1 MKKKERELYLKLNVR
16 MFGEFRIT
24 NEDGMLNTES
34 IRSEMLTRLLTYMLC
49 HRNKRLTAQEL
60 IDVLWSENESENPT
74 GALKNLMYRLRNC
87 LKKVWGDCEFI
98 LTGKGTYK
106 WNPEIGLNVDT
117 EKFEY
122 CCKNMIN
129 AESVEEQLWMGKKA
143 IELYQGVFLPK
154 LSEEYWVISMSTY
167 YHSMYL
173 DIVKKLVRLM
183 EKEKRYSEVEEI
195 CQKAFKTEPLDE
207 EIHCFMLR
215 ALIANNKQKLA
226 LEHYKQT
233 ERYLYDVIG
242 VRPSKEMQEIYEKL
256 QQIQHDHESNID
268 VIQEELKEQKL
279 PSGAFLCEYGV
290 FRKIYILESR
300 SGKRMGISVHLVLI
314 SLQPNFQISKEDGS
328 YLNVI
333 REEMEVLK
341 TTLLNCMRSSDVICK
356 YSVNQFLVMLP
367 ACKYED
373 AKMVIER
380 LKDQFYKMEKTD
392 KVILQYSICE
402 IDDI

>member
-1 MKKKERELYLKLNVR
+1 MKKKRELYLELNVR
-16 MFGEFRIT
+16 MFGEFRIS

-49 HRNKRLTAQEL
+49 HRKQRLTAQEL

-87 LKKVWGDCEFI
+87 LKQVWGDYEFI
-98 LTGKGTYK
+98 LTGKGIYK
-106 WNPEIGLNVDT
+106 WNPEIILHVDT

-122 CCKNMIN
+122 CCKSMIN
-129 AESVEEQLWMGKKA
+129 AENVEEQLLIGKKA

-154 LSEEYWVISMSTY
+154 LSEEYWVTSMATY

-173 DIVKKLVRLM
+173 DIVKKLVKLM
-183 EKEKRYSEVEEI
+183 GKEKRYSEVEEI
-195 CQKAFKTEPLDE
+195 CQKALKTDSLDE

-233 ERYLYDVIG
+233 VKYLYDVIG

-256 QQIQHDHESNID
+256 QQIQHNHESNID
-268 VIQEELKEQKL
+268 VIKEELKEQKL

-314 SLQPNFQISKEDGS
+314 SLHPNFQISKEDKN
-328 YLNVI
+328 YLSI
-333 REEMEVLK
+333 IKEGMEVLK
-341 TTLLNCMRSSDVICK
+341 TTLLNCMRSSDIICK

-373 AKMVIER
+373 AKMVIGRVKE
-380 LKDQFYKMEKTD
+380 QFYKMEKTN
-392 KVILQYSICE
+392 KVILQYSVGK